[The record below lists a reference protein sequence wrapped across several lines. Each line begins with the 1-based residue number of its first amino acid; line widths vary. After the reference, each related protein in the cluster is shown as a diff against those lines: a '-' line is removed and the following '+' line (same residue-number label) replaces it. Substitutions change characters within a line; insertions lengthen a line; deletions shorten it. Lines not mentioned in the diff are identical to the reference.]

1 MISALY
7 LRVSKSDESQTVEN
21 QRRILHQAA
30 EAKGWAITAEYTD
43 TASGKSRERRPGLA
57 KALAGART
65 GQYNILMCWDL
76 TRLGRST
83 LDLLQIANE
92 LKQSGTALY
101 MHQQQIDT
109 ASPGGQMFFSILAAF
124 AQYERD
130 QIIARTSA
138 GLARARAQGV
148 RLGRPA
154 LDTRQQ
160 AKALKLLYTGHTCRE
175 VARLTGISKS
185 AVDRLAQSAR
195 NSTCTNG
202 D

>member
-7 LRVSKSDESQTVEN
+7 LRVSKADESQTVEN

-30 EAKGWAITAEYTD
+30 EAKSWAITAEFSD
-43 TASGKSRERRPGLA
+43 TASGKSRDKRPGLA
-57 KALAGART
+57 KALAGARA
-65 GQYNILMCWDL
+65 GQYNVLMCWDM

-83 LDLLQIANE
+83 LDLLQIAQE
-92 LKQSGTALY
+92 LQQSSTSLY
-101 MHQQQIDT
+101 MHQQQIET
-109 ASPGGQMFFSILAAF
+109 SSPGGQMFFTLLAAF
-124 AQYERD
+124 AQFERD

-148 RLGRPA
+148 RLGRPT
-154 LDTRQQ
+154 LEPRQQ
-160 AKALKLLYTGHTCRE
+160 AKALKLLYAGHTCRE
-175 VARLTGISKS
+175 TAHLTGISKS